1 MLKLI
6 KLEMKKFKMGGYVRS
21 SLITNVIILGVIC
34 LISYVE
40 NLEGAIVFEDYAV
53 ALQLIETIIRA
64 TYIIF
69 AAVLISR
76 LVINEYK
83 NKSITVLFM
92 YPINRKSLIIAKLLI
107 VVIFT
112 FVNIVAANIFV
123 GGGFYLVDQF
133 AQIVPDQLTL
143 SGLGKHS
150 ASVVMNALSASCMSL
165 IPLYFGMRK
174 FSGSTTII
182 SSIFIVL
189 IVCQNMNGFTLNS
202 IVFVPIT
209 LAVIG
214 AIIAY
219 LAIRNI
225 ENKDVIH

>member
-1 MLKLI
+1 
-6 KLEMKKFKMGGYVRS
+6 MKKFKMGGYVRS

-40 NLEGAIVFEDYAV
+40 NLEGAVVFEDYAV

-143 SGLGKHS
+143 SGLGQHS

>member
-40 NLEGAIVFEDYAV
+40 NLEGAVVFEDYAV

-123 GGGFYLVDQF
+123 GGGFYLLDQF

-189 IVCQNMNGFTLNS
+189 IVCQDMNGFTLNS

-214 AIIAY
+214 AITAY

>member
-40 NLEGAIVFEDYAV
+40 NLEGAVVFEDYAV

-143 SGLGKHS
+143 SGLGQHS

>member
-40 NLEGAIVFEDYAV
+40 NMEGAVVFEDYAV

-143 SGLGKHS
+143 SGLGQHS

>member
-40 NLEGAIVFEDYAV
+40 NLEGAVVFEDYAM

-133 AQIVPDQLTL
+133 AQVVPDQLTL

-150 ASVVMNALSASCMSL
+150 ASVVMNALATSCMSL